1 MYYSFGSSL
10 VVTSLRGPFPSYG
23 QTFRSNP
30 RVVYPLPSVL
40 ENHLKNKS
48 QSPVSPSTKLLKH
61 SSVSSFRYSSVS
73 PFDARMCHS
82 FDTRLYLLLMLVCVI
97 L

>member
-23 QTFRSNP
+23 KTFRSNP
-30 RVVYPLPSVL
+30 RVVYPSPSVL
-40 ENHLKNKS
+40 ENHFKTKS

-61 SSVSSFRYSSVS
+61 SFVSFLRYSYISS
-73 PFDARMCHS
+73 S
-82 FDTRLYLLLMLVCVI
+82 DTRLYLLPMLVCVI
-97 L
+97 PLVLVCIFF